1 MQHLEWLARDRLK
14 RFEAQLATISRSEF
28 LPASTANALA
38 AVRSEIGRL
47 TKILDEVITY
57 PDSIYLIQHTILINQ
72 KIYSLTN
79 YLGIL
84 LRSTNL
90 RNAFEAYFAF
100 EEMSRKLLGED
111 DKLIIS
117 SEWDSTPFYI
127 PNPPAVLDGYVFIG
141 ACMCCCDGR
150 DSQ

>member
-1 MQHLEWLARDRLK
+1 
-14 RFEAQLATISRSEF
+14 
-28 LPASTANALA
+28 
-38 AVRSEIGRL
+38 
-47 TKILDEVITY
+47 
-57 PDSIYLIQHTILINQ
+57 PDPIYLIQHTILVNQ

-100 EEMSRKLLGED
+100 EEMSRKLLGDD

-117 SEWDSTPFYI
+117 SEWTSTRFYI
-127 PNPPAVLDGYVFIG
+127 PNPPAILEGYVFIG
-141 ACMCCCDGR
+141 MPAFASRHALLLPLAAHELGHAVWRAVMLTR
-150 DSQ
+150 ALFF